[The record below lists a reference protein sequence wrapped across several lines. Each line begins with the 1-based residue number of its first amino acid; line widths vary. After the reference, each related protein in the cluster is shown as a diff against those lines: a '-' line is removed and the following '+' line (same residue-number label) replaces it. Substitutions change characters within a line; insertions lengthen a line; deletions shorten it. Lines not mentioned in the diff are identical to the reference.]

1 MKLKRRS
8 LAAPVPEVGARPATP
23 PEHDE
28 PAHVQCTPGSVVHPE
43 IRRPADRS
51 VHPTAV
57 GTERPPPRSSSPAPG
72 KGRKLCVQ
80 CDGVIGAAARVCP
93 RCDAALLPAERRPRG
108 KPANVATAIGK
119 FIGVPDEPVGPGVNR
134 KVVSVNELATD
145 GRARVRVVSG
155 GVASN
160 DDGEEHR
167 IDDEAPAADDSR
179 VNDVVVD
186 DDNDD
191 DDGDEEEEDDEEEE
205 EELACLDAMVAE
217 AKLRLEEGAR
227 TLREK
232 LRSLAP
238 SPGCAGSWIAF
249 GDECPTRR
257 TLAHSDTAHSCDK
270 VPLACYFVKAFD
282 PSWLDVNHRPRH
294 AACNSC
300 GGWRDLGENPKSCTG
315 GTRRIRRSRDDDVHD
330 VHDVHDGFA
339 TELDARRA
347 ASRARRLTLAGRPGW
362 ETGARWGADGGA
374 DGDAREP
381 YGYAVAT
388 AEELAGA
395 AEEAACRVRSS
406 PSFSMGALT
415 EDGRAGNV
423 EPVDALAAAA
433 TALATRSTPAAVTDV
448 TVVTA
453 VTAVTAASPAASRE
467 AFTLEA
473 MVAAA
478 EASESGE
485 ANEPPL
491 KPPVAST
498 PHRERR
504 LTFVMR
510 RPAPDAK
517 PAKPETPPNETFAA
531 PSPNETSSPHGDDDE
546 PPPPPPPTTKCG
558 CVPAVPVG
566 WRRWETVRTKP
577 GANGSMAADC
587 YYRSPGFRGPGG
599 SSKDGS
605 VVLRSEKEIED
616 FLRRPPA
623 GLADACAG
631 LAMDRFWC
639 RPFTRGGRIGARGSG
654 RPKPRE
660 AAPAEAAPAEA
671 DESLNEALNE
681 ALKTT
686 ACVVRKDEPATEPS
700 ALELASVALD
710 DVPAVPE
717 PPPKPTADAV
727 TDVEALRESVRAQ
740 LREELRAQVAAEL
753 RAEMMRE
760 MMPVAAGCAAD
771 EDARAEREAW
781 EGKAGMRE

>member
-1 MKLKRRS
+1 M
-8 LAAPVPEVGARPATP
+8 
-23 PEHDE
+23 
-28 PAHVQCTPGSVVHPE
+28 
-43 IRRPADRS
+43 
-51 VHPTAV
+51 
-57 GTERPPPRSSSPAPG
+57 
-72 KGRKLCVQ
+72 
-80 CDGVIGAAARVCP
+80 
-93 RCDAALLPAERRPRG
+93 
-108 KPANVATAIGK
+108 
-119 FIGVPDEPVGPGVNR
+119 
-134 KVVSVNELATD
+134 
-145 GRARVRVVSG
+145 
-155 GVASN
+155 
-160 DDGEEHR
+160 
-167 IDDEAPAADDSR
+167 
-179 VNDVVVD
+179 
-186 DDNDD
+186 
-191 DDGDEEEEDDEEEE
+191 
-205 EELACLDAMVAE
+205 
-217 AKLRLEEGAR
+217 
-227 TLREK
+227 
-232 LRSLAP
+232 
-238 SPGCAGSWIAF
+238 
-249 GDECPTRR
+249 
-257 TLAHSDTAHSCDK
+257 
-270 VPLACYFVKAFD
+270 
-282 PSWLDVNHRPRH
+282 
-294 AACNSC
+294 
-300 GGWRDLGENPKSCTG
+300 
-315 GTRRIRRSRDDDVHD
+315 HD

-362 ETGARWGADGGA
+362 ETGARAGAGGGA

-467 AFTLEA
+467 VFTLEA

-491 KPPVAST
+491 KPPPPRTT

-616 FLRRPPA
+616 FLRRPPR

-671 DESLNEALNE
+671 DESLNE
-681 ALKTT
+681 T
-686 ACVVRKDEPATEPS
+686 AKRGAKDDGVCCPATNPQPNPRRWNSRASPS
-700 ALELASVALD
+700 TTFPPSPSRRPNPPRTPSRTWRLCAS
-710 DVPAVPE
+710 PSGRSSGRSCG
-717 PPPKPTADAV
+717 
-727 TDVEALRESVRAQ
+727 LR
-740 LREELRAQVAAEL
+740 
-753 RAEMMRE
+753 
-760 MMPVAAGCAAD
+760 
-771 EDARAEREAW
+771 
-781 EGKAGMRE
+781 